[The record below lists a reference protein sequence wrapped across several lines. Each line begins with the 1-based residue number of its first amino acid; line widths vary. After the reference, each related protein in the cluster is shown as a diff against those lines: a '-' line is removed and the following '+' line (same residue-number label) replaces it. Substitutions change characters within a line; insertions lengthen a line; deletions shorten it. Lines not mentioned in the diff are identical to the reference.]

1 MGVAGHPF
9 LPGGN
14 AAKGDSAAPLRPLV
28 LLHGFMQNGHA
39 WDDVSPLLSD
49 AGPVCAPTL
58 APVDRDHATLDDLAD
73 QAHAAI
79 RRACAQAATLAA
91 VVVGYSMGGRVAL
104 SLARRY
110 PLDIGLL
117 VLESAGLGP
126 RTEDD
131 RAQWA
136 RRNRAWAAHIDAL
149 PTMEAV
155 VDWWEEIPLFA
166 SQRNASAEAQ
176 KKQRRMRLSCDK
188 QALAWTME
196 AAGAHT
202 MLLESETVTLL
213 ARSPF
218 PVHYV
223 VGEDD
228 AKYGRVARL
237 LGEAGVRVHMLPGG
251 HNVHMEHPEAFASCV
266 KACIAQGAQA
276 SGRADGDFSGIF
288 R

>member
-1 MGVAGHPF
+1 MGAAGRSF
-9 LPGGN
+9 LPGKD
-14 AAKGDSAAPLRPLV
+14 AADGDSPAPRRPLV

-39 WDDVSPLLSD
+39 WDDVAPLLSD
-49 AGPVCAPTL
+49 AGPVYAPTL
-58 APVDRDHATLDDLAD
+58 APVDRLHARLDDLAD

-79 RRACAQAATLAA
+79 RRACAEAGTSAA

-104 SLARRY
+104 ALARRY

-117 VLESAGLGP
+117 VLESAGMGP
-126 RTEDD
+126 RTEED

-136 RRNRAWAAHIDAL
+136 QRNRAWAVHIEEL
-149 PTMEAV
+149 PNREAV

-166 SQRNASAEAQ
+166 SQRDARAEARER
-176 KKQRRMRLSCDK
+176 QRRMRLSCDK

-196 AAGAHT
+196 EAGAHT
-202 MLLESETVTLL
+202 MPLESETVALL

-228 AKYGRVARL
+228 AKYGRLARL
-237 LGEAGVRVHMLPGG
+237 VGEAGVRVHTLPGG

-276 SGRADGDFSGIF
+276 NGRADSDFSGIF